1 MVDVKMWRRRRQPN
15 HSDGRRAECPATAPR
30 RGTQKRAPG
39 GPETNLETEQ
49 EEQNMKKRL
58 LSAALALAMV
68 LTMLP
73 LSVFAAPALTEGTT
87 QPTENGKQTVT
98 YYATKMAATEK
109 NSGHDIGWYYS
120 VTKDGIT
127 QWHRVTTGVITGTG
141 TSGTWYNSPVYQ
153 NAPDN
158 YIRLDSFTLLGD
170 ANISTHFLAKNLTAD
185 LNGHTLTLSD
195 TVDSEGNLM
204 TNAVTSITLTDKLYA
219 NGTNANRGKLAT
231 AITRKGNTSRLTIT
245 ASDVELTSIELT
257 NPATHTVNLTN
268 CKVGTI
274 TLSGKEDNSQSQS
287 LTVNKGSTGKI
298 TVSGNSSTV
307 TLTDLGKNTNAADV
321 EITGL
326 GTRLTVNGSSNVG
339 AVGLLGSGSAKS
351 GTAPTVNINGG
362 TVASI
367 GVITGKTEAL
377 TSNYNV
383 TIGAANVGGATVSG
397 TLTLGNANLTINRSK
412 TGNITVKNGA
422 VKIVGNNA
430 NVGQVTLGD
439 NTDGGTVSLSVTGSN
454 NTVGDITG
462 TKGTFT
468 LSIPADNTNSFS
480 KVELSDYTG
489 HGVLGGTWGT
499 APDANHLSTTL
510 RYKLTKTAGG
520 AKITF
525 YTSAQLGDALT
536 AQGSGEITVVGQT
549 GGSQE
554 ITFKNGNNDWG
565 MIKTAANTA
574 ITLPS
579 MVNGVKVNNWTDGTY
594 TMAAGSNY
602 STPKDGSA
610 EVTLNAQA
618 STTDVTK
625 LTGVSTSGTDDIRAE
640 LKGNVITLSGSVT
653 AASGTVDVNLVTDL
667 VVDGKTVTK
676 VVTLVYD
683 TTANTIIFANPGSAG
698 LGDGMTLENNFT
710 VLRLSNGT
718 TYTLNG
724 SGLKMRA
731 TGITVESGTGAASTG
746 KIVASIN
753 ISGYTAGQKEALE
766 KLIEEAT
773 TPFKWADSPAM
784 KQAINAALVNIT
796 TSQVDSWRTQAQR
809 AAWQAKNSGTP
820 TAAEL
825 SGTGFTEVVLIPYLA
840 VNVTAYN
847 ANGTMTATMVPSY
860 RVVVKNPASN
870 DYTDVF
876 KDKNTGDADANY
888 IVKAGTSL
896 GTLGGDFGKVEVTF
910 NLAAPFTTAYM
921 HQDSTYVYQGDAG
934 KFTIN
939 HAGKNGLGTVVLN
952 TTAPLV
958 SMTRTGKDANGQG
971 PTDATN
977 GDTFYYDS
985 LQAAVDDTLPQVAN
999 SEDKITVTAAY
1010 TGSGAINVTGLARKF
1025 IITTVGNTTISSTA
1039 SGGLVDVTSSG
1050 HNYTIQLL
1058 KNNVTNVTIAVNTA
1072 TGGSASVSSGSA
1084 KPGDTVTVTPRAVS
1098 GYKVSGVTAVTNT
1111 GASVPVKANSNGTYT
1126 FTVPANATKVT
1137 VTPRFVASENRIF
1150 PDVDPKS
1157 WYGPSVKYCYET
1169 TVRGVRLMEGDANGN
1184 FAPNAKLTRAQMVQM
1199 LYNLAGRPTVTGAC
1213 PFPDVVG
1220 TGYDWAA
1227 APITWAAQKGYVIG
1241 YSDGKFHPEVNVS
1254 RQDMVLI
1261 LYRYAKQPA
1270 IGASGSL
1277 SGYYDASSVGSW
1289 AYDAVRWA
1297 ASMGILSGTNSVALN
1312 GYINGPVRANRC
1324 EVAVTLANFHRLYG

>member
-1 MVDVKMWRRRRQPN
+1 
-15 HSDGRRAECPATAPR
+15 
-30 RGTQKRAPG
+30 
-39 GPETNLETEQ
+39 
-49 EEQNMKKRL
+49 MKKRL

-73 LSVFAAPALTEGTT
+73 LSVFAAPTEGTDA
-87 QPTENGKQTVT
+87 PSESGKQTVT
-98 YYATKMAATEK
+98 YYATNMAGTDT
-109 NSGHDIGWYYS
+109 NSGHGIGWYYS
-120 VTKDGIT
+120 VTDKG
-127 QWHRVTTGVITGTG
+127 QTTWNKVETGLITGTG
-141 TSGTWYNSPVYQ
+141 TSGTWYKDITDFTTAAADGTTTLKST
-153 NAPDN
+153 
-158 YIRLDSFTLLGD
+158 SFTLLGD
-170 ANISTHFLAKNLTAD
+170 LTIAKLNQNISVD
-185 LNGHTLTLSD
+185 LNGKTLTVSD
-195 TVDSEGNLM
+195 ADM
-204 TNAVTSITLTDKLYA
+204 KKVTSVTVTDNLQRHVGGGTKKGILSWSITNSATDNFSAFTLDA
-219 NGTNANRGKLAT
+219 TNCEISK
-231 AITRKGNTSRLTIT
+231 
-245 ASDVELTSIELT
+245 IELT
-257 NPATHTVNLTN
+257 NPAAHTLRRMDNVTVTGGVTLKGTGTN
-268 CKVGTI
+268 ASNAAVSAAQSI
-274 TLSGKEDNSQSQS
+274 TATNKSSLGAVMVEGNNS
-287 LTVNKGSTGKI
+287 NI
-298 TVSGNSSTV
+298 
-307 TLTDLGKNTNAADV
+307 TLTDTTTTTLSL
-321 EITGL
+321 TGL
-326 GTRLTVNGSSNVG
+326 GTRLTVNGSSTVG
-339 AVGLLGSGSAKS
+339 AVTLLGSDSAKT
-351 GTAPTVNINGG
+351 GTAPTVTINSG

-367 GVITGKTEAL
+367 GNITGKDEAL

-383 TIGAANVGGATVSG
+383 TIGAANVGGASVTG
-397 TLTLGNANLTINRSK
+397 AITIDNANLTINRSAVGGK
-412 TGNITVKNGA
+412 ITVKNGA
-422 VKIVGNNA
+422 VKIAGNNA
-430 NVGQVTLGD
+430 SVGDVAI
-439 NTDGGTVSLSVTGSN
+439 GGTDATASLSVTGSY
-454 NTVGDITG
+454 NTVGAITG
-462 TKGTFT
+462 EGTLT
-468 LSIPADNTNSFS
+468 LSIPADNTNAFTSVNLQ
-480 KVELSDYTG
+480 KYTG
-489 HGVLGGTWGT
+489 HGVQGGTWGT
-499 APDANHLSTTL
+499 APDEDHLSTTL
-510 RYKLTKTAGG
+510 RYQLKQGTGG
-520 AKITF
+520 DEKYKF
-525 YTSAQLGDALT
+525 YTRAQLGDALT
-536 AQGSGEITVVGQT
+536 AQGTGEITVVGQT

-667 VVDGKTVTK
+667 VVDGETVK
-676 VVTLVYD
+676 KKVTLVYD
-683 TTANTIIFANPGSAG
+683 TTANTIIFANPGSDG

-731 TGITVESGTGAASTG
+731 TGITVEYGTGTGADANTG

-766 KLIEEAT
+766 KLIEGAT
-773 TPFKWADSPAM
+773 TPFKWADSPAL

-820 TAAEL
+820 TAADL
-825 SGTGFTEVVLIPYLA
+825 SKTGFDTVVLIPYLA

-860 RVVVKNPASN
+860 RVVVKNPTSG
-870 DYTDVF
+870 DYKDVF

-896 GTLGGDFGKVEVTF
+896 GTLGGEFGKVEVTF

-958 SMTRTGKDANGQG
+958 SMKRLSGAIG
-971 PTDATN
+971 PDGNALGTDAT
-977 GDTFYYDS
+977 YHYDS
-985 LQAAVDDTLPQVAN
+985 LQAAVDDTLPQAAGK
-999 SEDKITVTAAY
+999 EDKITVTAAY

-1058 KNNVTNVTIAVNTA
+1058 KNNVTNVTISVNTA